1 MSKYGI
7 RTKCSV
13 CHKTGH
19 NKKSCPKNPEKGVKK
34 NAFLVKRGRKIK
46 TAELTLMV
54 SSVQANL
61 FNRRKLHKPRE
72 NKRVLQRQGQ
82 ANLSRVVRE
91 KKECS
96 NCNISFKEE
105 TELEVGS

>member
-46 TAELTLMV
+46 TAEV
-54 SSVQANL
+54 
-61 FNRRKLHKPRE
+61 
-72 NKRVLQRQGQ
+72 
-82 ANLSRVVRE
+82 
-91 KKECS
+91 
-96 NCNISFKEE
+96 
-105 TELEVGS
+105 